1 MPEKIFGLV
10 IATWFQ
16 RHLSPQQG
24 IDFAYSTFSPVSPFL
39 VLSKISYLSLVC
51 LLHILHTQLSGSFE
65 CWLSEVPSPNII
77 YLMT

>member
-1 MPEKIFGLV
+1 MLEKNFGLV

-24 IDFAYSTFSPVSPFL
+24 IDFAHSTFPVSPFL

-65 CWLSEVPSPNII
+65 CWLSKVPSPNVI